1 VLVRVD
7 RVAVVLPAPAVRTS
21 SSLLDSSSLVSRD
34 RLLEDS
40 ECSEEARDDS
50 DWARRSLSEKW
61 FRRGDCRALYRF
73 VDEVVRAIG
82 GPPNG
87 EPSRGVCST
96 SAMAGGARVRWLN
109 ASVAV
114 TVSARWW

>member
-1 VLVRVD
+1 MR
-7 RVAVVLPAPAVRTS
+7 PS
-21 SSLLDSSSLVSRD
+21 SSLLDSSSLVSRE

-50 DWARRSLSEKW
+50 DWSAWARRSFSEKW
-61 FRRGDCRALYRF
+61 FLRGEVKLPYRF
-73 VDEVVRAIG
+73 PDEVVRAMG
-82 GPPNG
+82 GAPNG

-96 SAMAGGARVRWLN
+96 SVMAGGARVRGLN

-114 TVSARWW
+114 TVSGRW